1 MIKTFK
7 TGKTPCTDGLPE
19 EWYKTFEDELS
30 PFHGLKHLYLSYQKK
45 VRIEHCGAHIVQAEI
60 IVEPRL

>member
-45 VRIEHCGAHIVQAEI
+45 VRIEHCGAHIV
-60 IVEPRL
+60 